1 MNEINARSGL
11 RVMSDGTTIGTKV
24 YTESGEAIGG
34 IIRLELVIDAQDGSA
49 IAQMKLN
56 VFPGMLD
63 IFVEKTNIQL
73 HAYDE
78 DPEVV
83 RDLNSEGAPLHV
95 KKDGDEDA
103 EDS

>member
-1 MNEINARSGL
+1 MPEPTKRKGL
-11 RVMSDGTTIGTKV
+11 QIKSDGTVFGTKV
-24 YTESGEAIGG
+24 YTESGEPIGG
-34 IIRLELVIDAQDGSA
+34 ITRLELVIDANDGSA

-63 IFVEKTNIQL
+63 VFVEKTNIQL
-73 HAYDE
+73 YVDEE

-95 KKDGDEDA
+95 NKNGEEDA
-103 EDS
+103 KGS